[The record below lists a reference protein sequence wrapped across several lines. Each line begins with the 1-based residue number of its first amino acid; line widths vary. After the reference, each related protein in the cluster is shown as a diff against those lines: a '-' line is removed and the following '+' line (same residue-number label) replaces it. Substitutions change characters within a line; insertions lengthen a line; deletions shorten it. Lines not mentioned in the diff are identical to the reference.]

1 MKETT
6 LNNTIH
12 TPRFVLKE
20 LQASDASERYLSWLS
35 DKDSAKYIS
44 YKQAETSELAQYI
57 EQQYQDNNCFFWGI
71 FTNNEHIG
79 NIKYQRLS
87 NHLNVATMGI
97 LIGEKSW
104 RGRGVAGE
112 IINSS
117 MDFLKDHHG
126 ISEINLGV
134 EKSNTPAIKAYENIG
149 FKQTDNGYFNFPM
162 TSIEMIKK
170 LT

>member
-1 MKETT
+1 MNKNNLKTT
-6 LNNTIH
+6 IS
-12 TPRFVLKE
+12 TPRFILKE

-44 YKQAETSELAQYI
+44 YKQSEISELAQYI

-87 NHLNVATMGI
+87 DRIHVATMGI

-112 IINSS
+112 VINST
-117 MDFLKDHHG
+117 MDFLKSYHS

-134 EKSNTPAIKAYENIG
+134 EKSNTAAIKAYENIG
-149 FKQTDNGYFNFPM
+149 FKQTENGYFNFPI
-162 TSIEMIKK
+162 TSIEMIKSM
-170 LT
+170 